1 MVLVMKVPALIG
13 SVFGDI
19 EVVEDHLGKEGGRE
33 RGRGLRTWGK
43 SSSNT
48 GETKW

>member
-19 EVVEDHLGKEGGRE
+19 EVVEDHLGGGGEGRKGRE
-33 RGRGLRTWGK
+33 EGRGGLVEK
-43 SSSNT
+43 
-48 GETKW
+48 